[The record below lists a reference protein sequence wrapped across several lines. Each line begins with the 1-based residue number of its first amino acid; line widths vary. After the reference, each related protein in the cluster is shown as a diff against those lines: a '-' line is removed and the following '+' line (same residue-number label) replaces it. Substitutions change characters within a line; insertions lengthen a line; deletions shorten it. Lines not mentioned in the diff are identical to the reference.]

1 MGINSLFIAEETN
14 GLCNFDAAILLQ
26 LLLQTFGEG
35 KLDEM
40 IEEIAMKTIQRIAN
54 KTETEYLGRE

>member
-1 MGINSLFIAEETN
+1 MGINSLFITEEPKD
-14 GLCNFDAAILLQ
+14 LCNFDAAILLQ

-35 KLDEM
+35 KLDEL
-40 IEEIAMKTIQRIAN
+40 IEEIALKAIQRIAN